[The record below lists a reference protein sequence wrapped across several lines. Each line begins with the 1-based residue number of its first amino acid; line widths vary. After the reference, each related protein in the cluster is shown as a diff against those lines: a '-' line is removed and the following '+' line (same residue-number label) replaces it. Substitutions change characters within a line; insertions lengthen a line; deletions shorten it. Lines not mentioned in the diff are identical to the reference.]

1 LGSFSCICPIEYTG
15 TLCNQLKD
23 SCAILPCSNGGTC
36 INMVTDYSCLCV
48 PGYTNKNC
56 TSQINNCVL
65 SYVCLNG
72 GTCVNQVNSYTCTCP
87 IGFTGSKCDLNSTL
101 NASNNPTPES
111 LTSSTSGVFYFN
123 YLQWLS
129 IFIL

>member
-1 LGSFSCICPIEYTG
+1 MLGYTG
-15 TLCNQLKD
+15 VNCGTL
-23 SCAILPCSNGGTC
+23 
-36 INMVTDYSCLCV
+36 
-48 PGYTNKNC
+48 
-56 TSQINNCVL
+56 INNC
-65 SYVCLNG
+65 SPSNICLNG
-72 GTCVNQVNSYTCTCP
+72 GICVNQVNSYTCTCP